1 MALNF
6 SYTLT
11 QQEVYDGLRLSGIY
25 KTTGKRAVVET
36 VILAVFC
43 LFFVVSFCLK
53 QEAFSLVMA
62 IISAAVLLALNLVP
76 RMDMRKQAKKGQLDV
91 RIRLYPTKMV
101 VETGDGTQ
109 TILLD
114 GSSEIK
120 AVGREHRLLVV
131 RIAGGGLLIIPER
144 SIPKEIRGQAL
155 NLLLQYDR

>member
-11 QQEVYDGLRLSGIY
+11 QQEVYDGLRLSGTY
-25 KTTGKRAVVET
+25 KTSGKRALIET
-36 VILAVFC
+36 IVLVVFC
-43 LFFVVSFCLK
+43 MIFAVSYVLK
-53 QEAFSLVMA
+53 RDVFSLVMA
-62 IISAAVLLALNLVP
+62 ILTAVFVLALNFVP

-91 RIRLYPTKMV
+91 KVRLYPTKMV
-101 VETGDGTQ
+101 VETGDGAQ

-120 AVGREHRLLVV
+120 AVGREHRLLIV